1 MPPTTDRIR
10 AIHAAV
16 ILFLAALLM
25 FWAEPLAARM
35 VLPFLGGSPMVWTT
49 AMVFFQ
55 VALLAGYFAAH
66 LTAGSHAPGGAGRQN
81 ERPGA
86 ENAAGSMILGACA
99 PGGTGLGWRAILPAL
114 ARSEAALGPIAFDH
128 RWTPLAANGGVP
140 ASIS

>member
-1 MPPTTDRIR
+1 MGDGPYVLAGFTLSFMPPTTDRIR

-55 VALLAGYFAAH
+55 VALLA
-66 LTAGSHAPGGAGRQN
+66 
-81 ERPGA
+81 
-86 ENAAGSMILGACA
+86 
-99 PGGTGLGWRAILPAL
+99 AL
-114 ARSEAALGPIAFDH
+114 ARSEAALGPIAFDP
-128 RWTPLAANGGVP
+128 RWTPLAANGGL
-140 ASIS
+140 ASRGTRTTANARPWSDGFSNLARAIRW